1 MKKLFILGAFILV
14 LFVSAFFIYSNYFQK
29 EINAVCMNK
38 SCFEVEI
45 ADTNSERMVGLM
57 DREYLKNETGMLF
70 IFENEDIY
78 PFWMKNTLI
87 PLDIIWINSNLEVV
101 HIERS
106 VPCVT
111 DECIIYTPSEKAIY
125 VLEINAGLAD
135 GNNISQG
142 SKVKFKYN

>member
-1 MKKLFILGAFILV
+1 
-14 LFVSAFFIYSNYFQK
+14 
-29 EINAVCMNK
+29 MNK